1 MFGNNINN
9 SPLVSVIINCFNGED
24 YLTDAIDSVI
34 AQTYK
39 NWEII
44 FWDNCSTDGSAAIA
58 IQYGEKIKYYRSD
71 KNTSLGEAR
80 NKAIQVSN
88 GVYIAFIDCDDIWSD
103 HDKLKKQVDIMESN
117 PNLSLTYGSIEEI
130 LLDKSHFRNVINK
143 HETGNIFGVL
153 LTQFDISIITSL
165 IRKSCLIE
173 SGLNFD
179 PAVTASEEYCLFMQ
193 LASKYPISV
202 SKEIMAKYRVHSTSL
217 TSSSLSRLGSERRYT
232 LNLIINKNSK
242 LSNQFRNE
250 FREAFAR
257 ADYYDA
263 RWEMDQRNKSTAFKL
278 LIKNSFISY
287 RYFLLALI
295 TLLPIFCWQRI
306 HLLKRSRV

>member
-1 MFGNNINN
+1 MSGNNINN

-58 IQYGEKIKYYRSD
+58 IQYGEKIKYHKAD
-71 KNTSLGEAR
+71 TNTSLGEAR
-80 NKAIQVSN
+80 NKAIQVSS
-88 GVYIAFIDCDDIWSD
+88 GEYISFIDCDDIWSD
-103 HDKLKKQVDIMESN
+103 QNKLKKQVEIMESN
-117 PNLSLTYGSIEEI
+117 SNLSLNYGSIEEI
-130 LLDKSHFRNVINK
+130 LPDSSHFRNVINK
-143 HETGNIFGVL
+143 YETGSLFGEL
-153 LTQFDISIITSL
+153 LTQFDISIITAL

-179 PAVTASEEYCLFMQ
+179 PTVRASEEYCLFMQ

-202 SKEIMAKYRVHSTSL
+202 SKDIMAKYRVHSTSL
-217 TSSSLSRLGSERRYT
+217 TSSSLSRLGLERRYT
-232 LNLIINKNSK
+232 LNLILNKNPELRYK
-242 LSNQFRNE
+242 YRKE
-250 FREAFAR
+250 FKEAYAR

-263 RWEMDQRNKSTAFKL
+263 RWEMEQLNKLTAFKL
-278 LIKNSFISY
+278 LVKNSFVSY
-287 RYFLLALI
+287 RYFFLALI
-295 TLLPIFCWQRI
+295 TLLPSFFWQKLHI
-306 HLLKRSRV
+306 IKRSRV